1 MTEFFILLI
10 LFIYLFNEHNNFHII
25 ANLMSIQPMVNTKI
39 YKGKNFIEIV
49 LAVNEKFV
57 IAIKLPKRI
66 IIRCSSSL
74 SLIALN
80 FKGEW

>member
-1 MTEFFILLI
+1 MTELVFYSIN
-10 LFIYLFNEHNNFHII
+10 FIYLFSEHNNFHII

-39 YKGKNFIEIV
+39 YKGKNFIEMV
-49 LAVNEKFV
+49 LLVYEKFV
-57 IAIKLPKRI
+57 IAIKLPKCI
-66 IIRCSSSL
+66 IIRCASSL